1 MGKVV
6 KKIRHAAGSIAHATR
21 NIPGVNA
28 VTSPLA
34 LIDQPSDFAS
44 IWEKNILPQYA
55 VGGLAGLG
63 VLGAGALGLTGTGAL
78 GAAGAGA
85 GLDAAGE
92 AAAAGLGNYS
102 LAGGLGG
109 SSLLGG
115 LGGLLGGAAGAAG
128 SGGLLNYLPLLAQI
142 GGGIYGANASK
153 DASQAQVAAANR
165 AMDLQNQ
172 QFLFQQAQQ
181 EPFRQ
186 AGLTGQ
192 NRLMQLLGLTP
203 QAAGTSGADYGK
215 YGRDFSTQDFQ
226 QDPGYQ
232 FRLSEG
238 LKALDQQ
245 AAARGGLIS
254 GAALKASQ
262 RYGQNAASDEYQNA
276 FNRYQV
282 NRSNQLNPLQALA
295 GQAQS
300 ATNTL
305 GQASQNYANQ
315 GSNALENAGN
325 ARASGYVGQANALTN
340 ALGGALGYYQNQQL
354 VNSLP
359 RY

>member
-6 KKIRHAAGSIAHATR
+6 KKIKHAAGSIAHATR

-28 VTSPLA
+28 LTSPLA
-34 LIDQPSDFAS
+34 LIDHPSDFAD
-44 IWEKNILPQYA
+44 IWTKNILPQYA
-55 VGGLAGLG
+55 AGAVGGLGA
-63 VLGAGALGLTGTGAL
+63 LGAGALGLTGTGAL

-109 SSLLGG
+109 SSGLLGG
-115 LGGLLGGAAGAAG
+115 LGGLLGGVGGG
-128 SGGLLNYLPLLAQI
+128 SLTNYLPLLAQI
-142 GGGIYGANASK
+142 GGGIYSANASK

-192 NRLMQLLGLTP
+192 NRLLDLMGLSNNTT
-203 QAAGTSGADYGK
+203 AAGYGK
-215 YGRDFSTQDFQ
+215 YAKDFSAQDFQ
-226 QDPGYQ
+226 EDPGYQ

-315 GSNALENAGN
+315 GANALQNAGN
-325 ARASGYVGQANALTN
+325 ARASGYVGQANALTD
-340 ALGGALGYYQNQQL
+340 ALGGALNYYQGQQAI
-354 VNSLP
+354 NRLP

>member
-1 MGKVV
+1 
-6 KKIRHAAGSIAHATR
+6 
-21 NIPGVNA
+21 
-28 VTSPLA
+28 
-34 LIDQPSDFAS
+34 
-44 IWEKNILPQYA
+44 
-55 VGGLAGLG
+55 
-63 VLGAGALGLTGTGAL
+63 LT
-78 GAAGAGA
+78 
-85 GLDAAGE
+85 
-92 AAAAGLGNYS
+92 
-102 LAGGLGG
+102 
-109 SSLLGG
+109 
-115 LGGLLGGAAGAAG
+115 
-128 SGGLLNYLPLLAQI
+128 NYLPLLAQI
-142 GGGIYGANASK
+142 GGGIYSANASK

-203 QAAGTSGADYGK
+203 QTTGPGGTTSADYGK
-215 YGRDFSTQDFQ
+215 YGRDFGMQDFQ
-226 QDPGYQ
+226 EDPGYQ

-315 GSNALENAGN
+315 GSNVLQNAGN
-325 ARASGYVGQANALTN
+325 ARASGYVGQANALTD
-340 ALGGALGYYQNQQL
+340 ALGGALNYYQGQQAI
-354 VNSLP
+354 NRLP